1 MKKVLGR
8 QNLKNMGIPWSN
20 VHLRRLEDAGQFP
33 RRIYLGQNTCV
44 WDEREIH
51 EWLESKAAERQP
63 EAKAAE
69 TEAEEAKADTRK
81 RRRRAGGSQSC
92 LR

>member
-1 MKKVLGR
+1 MKVLSR
-8 QNLKNMGIPWSN
+8 KDLKALGIIWCN
-20 VHLRRLEDAGQFP
+20 VHLRRQEDAGQFP
-33 RRIYLGQNTCV
+33 RRIYLGKNTCV